1 MYLNLSHMGVP
12 SILMIT
18 NNCYLN
24 HECPYWFFMNVFYW
38 YQDPTSRLIQVNH
51 FNFLK
56 IIKIGASSNGNTE
69 IKPNILQ
76 YKQHQVIRNRNEL

>member
-1 MYLNLSHMGVP
+1 MYFNLSHMSVS

-24 HECPYWFFMNVFYW
+24 HECPYWFFMNVFNW
-38 YQDPTSRLIQVNH
+38 YEDPTSRLIQVNH

-56 IIKIGASSNGNTE
+56 IIKISASTNGNTE
-69 IKPNILQ
+69 IKP
-76 YKQHQVIRNRNEL
+76 